1 MRKIALVT
9 LHKFNMKAVANA
21 YDLKYQ
27 RFTQYLKRIRA
38 TGDPFPQYS
47 CKKPTINQ
55 EMLTF
60 LAQYL

>member
-1 MRKIALVT
+1 
-9 LHKFNMKAVANA
+9 MKAVANA